1 MPHAGAAPELSNFSN
16 AIEAIPQRLPSV
28 KSTVPPIGTSRGEK
42 TFNKIIKTG
51 KTLFAK
57 QGFYATSINEIIEKS
72 NVATGTFYIYFES
85 KTALYLYILEQY
97 QHSIRTASSIATEG
111 LTNRV
116 DIEKAGLKAF
126 IKYVLQDKL
135 AYKIIWESLTVDY
148 NIFRNYYESFS
159 NRYVQGLSKAKEV
172 GQLKDGVHIR
182 TLSYIF
188 MGIANFVGLQA
199 IFKDNITEE
208 EIDILVEQAIFI
220 IQHGAFK

>member
-1 MPHAGAAPELSNFSN
+1 MNLSEINK
-16 AIEAIPQRLPSV
+16 P
-28 KSTVPPIGTSRGEK
+28 KTSRGEK
-42 TFNKIIKTG
+42 TFNKIVKTG

-57 QGFYATSINEIIEKS
+57 QGFYTTSINEIIEKS

-97 QHSIRTASSIATEG
+97 QHSIRTAYSIATEG

-172 GQLKDGVHIR
+172 GQLKDGVDIR

>member
-1 MPHAGAAPELSNFSN
+1 M
-16 AIEAIPQRLPSV
+16 
-28 KSTVPPIGTSRGEK
+28 
-42 TFNKIIKTG
+42 
-51 KTLFAK
+51 LFR
-57 QGFYATSINEIIEKS
+57 S
-72 NVATGTFYIYFES
+72 ATGTFYIYFES

-116 DIEKAGLKAF
+116 DIEKAGLKPF

-172 GQLKDGVHIR
+172 GQVNYPPLNRSGGF
-182 TLSYIF
+182 LSKPMYPP
-188 MGIANFVGLQA
+188 VTQ
-199 IFKDNITEE
+199 
-208 EIDILVEQAIFI
+208 
-220 IQHGAFK
+220 